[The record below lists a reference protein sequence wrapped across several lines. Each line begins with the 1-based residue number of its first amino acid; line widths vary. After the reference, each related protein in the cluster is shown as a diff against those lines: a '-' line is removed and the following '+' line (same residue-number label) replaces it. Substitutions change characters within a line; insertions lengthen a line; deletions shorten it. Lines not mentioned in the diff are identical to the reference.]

1 MVASIS
7 ERIIQYRTEKGL
19 TQDELA
25 NQLYVSRSLVSLW
38 EHGKRVPCYM
48 DVVKLASIF
57 DVDVA
62 ELLDYNE
69 TITPLLEI
77 QLINKE
83 VEEFT
88 NSSYDS
94 SSLETRK
101 SILSKFLSSR
111 SQTDNTIFLD
121 RYLFMKPYTEIAREL
136 NMNENAIRTRLSRLR
151 KTLNKYL
158 KEKENDY

>member
-1 MVASIS
+1 
-7 ERIIQYRTEKGL
+7 
-19 TQDELA
+19 
-25 NQLYVSRSLVSLW
+25 
-38 EHGKRVPCYM
+38 M
-48 DVVKLASIF
+48 DVVKLASVF

>member
-69 TITPLLEI
+69 IITPLLEI

-101 SILSKFLSSR
+101 SILNKFLSSR

>member
-1 MVASIS
+1 MASIS
-7 ERIIQYRTEKGL
+7 KRIIQYRTEKGL

-69 TITPLLEI
+69 IITPLLEI

-101 SILSKFLSSR
+101 SILNKFLSSR